1 MIDFACKQFK
11 IEEIIKCSLML
22 TKADFKVLV
31 LLTGSS
37 KDWFTTDQLAKKL
50 RLNLSTVQRA
60 VKKLYASGLVDRNQ
74 NNLDNGGYIYIYKA
88 KPKEDVRSVI
98 MTIVHNWVSKVEG
111 ELKKW

>member
-31 LLTGSS
+31 MLSGSS
-37 KDWFTTDQLAKKL
+37 KEWFTTEQLAKKL
-50 RLNLSTVQRA
+50 KLNLSTVQRA
-60 VKKLYASGLVDRNQ
+60 VKKLHGSGLVDRNQ
-74 NNLDNGGYIYIYKA
+74 NNLDNGGYIYIYRAKA
-88 KPKEDVRSVI
+88 KEDVRSVI
-98 MTIVHNWVSKVEG
+98 MGIVNNWVIKVES